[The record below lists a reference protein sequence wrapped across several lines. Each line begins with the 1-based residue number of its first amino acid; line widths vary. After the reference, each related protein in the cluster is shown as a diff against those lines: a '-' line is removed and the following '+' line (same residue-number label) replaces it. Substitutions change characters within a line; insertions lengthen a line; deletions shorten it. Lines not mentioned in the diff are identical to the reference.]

1 MPLRVRPELGRRLAA
16 LRAHPRVRRLR
27 AALRL
32 HRRAL
37 LAGALAGGI
46 ILMVIHWS

>member
-1 MPLRVRPELGRRLAA
+1 MWLRLPPELLARLAA

-32 HRRAL
+32 HRQAL
-37 LAGALAGGI
+37 LAVALGTGI
-46 ILMVIHWS
+46 LLMVIHWS